1 MYLTMLKAVIFDL
14 DGVLSDSVGRVIAI
28 TVAAYKKFGYSI
40 LKSDEQFIIGR
51 HPTDRIAFFAEEFD
65 IPEEKQ
71 RLIVEE
77 EKRLYREL
85 WDTTSKLFPDVKE
98 TLDTFKSKGI
108 ILALAT
114 TSTRDTVKRFLQK
127 FRLEGY
133 FKVVLAREDV
143 SERKPNPEIY
153 IKAKNELG
161 YNLDEIIVVEDT
173 EIGVSAAKSAGL
185 KCVAIPNQY
194 TKKQDFS
201 NADYVLESIGEL
213 SKII

>member
-1 MYLTMLKAVIFDL
+1 MLKAVIFDL
-14 DGVLSDSVGRVIAI
+14 DGVLSDSVERDIAI

-51 HPTDRIAFFAEEFD
+51 HPADRVAFFAEEFD
-65 IPEEKQ
+65 IPEKKQ

-85 WDTTSKLFPDVKE
+85 WDTTSKLFPGVKE
-98 TLDTFKSKGI
+98 TLDAVKNKGM

-114 TSTRDTVKRFLQK
+114 TSTRDSVKRFIQR

-133 FKVVLAREDV
+133 FKVVLTREDV

-173 EIGVSAAKSAGL
+173 EIGVIAAKSAGL
-185 KCVAIPNQY
+185 MCVAIPNQY

-201 NADYVLESIGEL
+201 NADYVLESIGVL
-213 SKII
+213 CKMF

>member
-1 MYLTMLKAVIFDL
+1 M
-14 DGVLSDSVGRVIAI
+14 SDSVGRDIAI
-28 TVAAYKKFGYSI
+28 TIQAYKKFGYSI
-40 LKSDEQFIIGR
+40 TESAQQFVIGR
-51 HPTDRIAFFAEEFD
+51 HPVDRVAFFADQFD
-65 IPEEKQ
+65 IPAEKQ

-85 WDTTSKLFPDVKE
+85 RNITAKLFPNVKE
-98 TLDTFKSKGI
+98 TLEILKNKGI

-114 TSTRDTVKRFLQK
+114 TSTRDSVKRFIQK

-153 IKAKNELG
+153 IKARNELSYNYY

-185 KCVAIPNQY
+185 NCVAIPNQY

-201 NADYVLESIGEL
+201 KADYVLGSIGEF
-213 SKII
+213 SKIILQRHYIKNF